1 VNLCPENLI
10 IGYNNKERADLMIV
24 RSSNKCYYC
33 DKEIKWFVTIKGGEI
48 EEIGFKMNEERGIHT
63 FTGKQKIDIDVICP
77 SCKNVNRFKK
87 SLKEKN

>member
-48 EEIGFKMNEERGIHT
+48 EEIG
-63 FTGKQKIDIDVICP
+63 
-77 SCKNVNRFKK
+77 
-87 SLKEKN
+87 LK